1 MKLQKQNPI
10 IKINSNKTNSN
21 QKNGGQIWYKKLK
34 GDEIKKINFI
44 NNFK

>member
-21 QKNGGQIWYKKLK
+21 QKNGGQIWYKK
-34 GDEIKKINFI
+34 IKRGWNKKN
-44 NNFK
+44 